1 MAPQS
6 STQGFKVCLP
16 GNFEL
21 DASDADAI
29 MAVHANDAG
38 DGSFI
43 VEFKNEQ
50 DATRYL
56 KLARKTRKA
65 ACKTA
70 VSSPKREMSSALGGY
85 SHANA
90 GLWGVPA
97 VPNPPSS
104 TSAKSGKYEVE
115 VSGLPKHLMNP
126 VMLEA
131 TLEQAG
137 LEKSVLDISL
147 TKSGKVQIIL
157 SSRRSADACLEHFH
171 GRNWNPTGGAVS
183 AKIVAEPPSKKEKNA
198 KAVISKSFDRYAP
211 AYIHSSLVKETLN
224 TNQALLATSD
234 ASTTVSDEDAAEEE
248 SWEADMKKV
257 MSGCVFE

>member
-1 MAPQS
+1 M

-21 DASDADAI
+21 DACDADAI

-56 KLARKTRKA
+56 KLARKARKA
-65 ACKTA
+65 AAAGKA
-70 VSSPKREMSSALGGY
+70 AASSPKRETASAFGGY
-85 SHANA
+85 TRSTA
-90 GLWGVPA
+90 GLWSSPA
-97 VPNPPSS
+97 VPTTT
-104 TSAKSGKYEVE
+104 TSATSSKYEVE

-126 VMLEA
+126 MMLEA

-137 LEKSVLDISL
+137 LEKNVLNISL
-147 TKSGKVQIIL
+147 VKSGKVQIIM
-157 SSRRSADACLEHFH
+157 SNRRAADACLEHFH

-183 AKIVAEPPSKKEKNA
+183 AKIVSEPLQPKKEKIP
-198 KAVISKSFDRYAP
+198 KAMISNSFDRYAP
-211 AYIHSSLVKETLN
+211 AYIHSSIVKEALN

-234 ASTTVSDEDAAEEE
+234 ASTTVSDEDVVEQE
-248 SWEADMKKV
+248 SWEADLKKV
-257 MSGCVFE
+257 MSGYAYE